1 MGGFDE
7 VSEQLVRAMDA
18 VSRCDPALAALVV
31 AADRP
36 INHRYL
42 DIHHEAITLLAS
54 QAPVAGDLR
63 LVAAL
68 LHIVWCLERMG
79 DQCVNVAKLVP
90 LSGYESPSDEEMLAA
105 IEDMGRLVGLQIV
118 QARETFVSRN
128 IELAEDLAFQ
138 DTKVDQLNR
147 QVFRRA
153 VDIGDD
159 VELREWAMFMVLI
172 ARALE
177 RIGDNTVDVAEQ
189 TVFLVTGELRE
200 LVDLRSSP
208 GEGPEPDPDD
218 GRARSYAPPRRRLAS
233 AEPSGHVRLGP
244 GIARVGEHGG
254 RLVELD
260 EDADPV
266 VLLVLPLGHRE
277 EAGAIADACG
287 LLHVVR
293 HDDDRVLDTSS
304 SMSSSIRRV
313 ETGSSAEHGSSMRM
327 TSGSTAMHRA
337 MHRRCCWP
345 PRAPWRRP

>member
-1 MGGFDE
+1 MEHTVRHAFTRQLDDLEQQTLGGFDE

-18 VSRCDPALAALVV
+18 VSRSDASLAALVV

-36 INHRYL
+36 INRRYL
-42 DIHHEAITLLAS
+42 DIHHGAITLLAS

-90 LSGYESPSDEEMLAA
+90 LSGYESPRDEEMLAA
-105 IEDMGRLVGLQIV
+105 IEEMGRLVGTQIE

-128 IELAEDLAFQ
+128 LELAEDLALQ

-147 QVFRRA
+147 QAFRRA

-189 TVFLVTGELRE
+189 TVFLVTGDLRE
-200 LVDLRSSP
+200 LVD
-208 GEGPEPDPDD
+208 
-218 GRARSYAPPRRRLAS
+218 GRQSR
-233 AEPSGHVRLGP
+233 
-244 GIARVGEHGG
+244 
-254 RLVELD
+254 
-260 EDADPV
+260 
-266 VLLVLPLGHRE
+266 
-277 EAGAIADACG
+277 
-287 LLHVVR
+287 
-293 HDDDRVLDTSS
+293 T
-304 SMSSSIRRV
+304 
-313 ETGSSAEHGSSMRM
+313 
-327 TSGSTAMHRA
+327 
-337 MHRRCCWP
+337 
-345 PRAPWRRP
+345 